1 MLFLI
6 AKIVFLS
13 LAAALFGAWLMYWW
27 MSNRQE
33 DVTESYSELK
43 SHADGVL
50 KRAED
55 LPTRTDLEDGV
66 ASLTS
71 RIDNVQIPDLD
82 PVRARLTSIEH
93 AVSNITLPET
103 DLSPVSERLQYLE
116 AQISKPDPNFEHL
129 HSRVTGLEE
138 SLNYISNAVA
148 QINLPEPDLSP
159 VNARLDN
166 LEHAVIGIQI
176 PDVDLGPI
184 HSSLALLEL
193 GIEGLDFP
201 STNLDPVH
209 DHIRTLDAKLI
220 ELSERIDNARKSDIE
235 VLTSRIAS
243 LSATLSGLKIPEV
256 EPALE
261 HVHAK
266 LNKLEGQITDI
277 GATPHFETD
286 LSPVLLQMDR
296 LENRVAAPRADIETL
311 NARLGALE
319 ISLSEVSG
327 ALTGLTPPNMQP
339 FEQKLDRMAAIGLD
353 QDGARRAEMDIL
365 ASRISTISKQID
377 EARTQPVDLRPV
389 QDSLAGLETAVRSID
404 RTQVDM
410 GPVVLR
416 LNELETVMQGLRS
429 DIGAVHDIDRKLTAL
444 DRAGLDLSPVQA
456 RLAGLESS
464 LGDVR
469 NDFQALQIMIRES
482 RPTDVLER
490 KLGSLEAA
498 LHDLK
503 LQKQSI
509 DVDYGP
515 VLDVVYKMDSR
526 LMDLNA
532 VENRLTSMEYG
543 LAAVHDMLRS
553 RSDTVEQR
561 SEIYRRVE
569 ADPAPVRYERREVT
583 RETDYEPAD
592 ANRNYRTSYVGDI
605 QPTQVD
611 PIRPAVREGDRANLL
626 VDAAF
631 GPADDLELISGIGPM
646 LSALLNNIGVFYFWQ
661 IAEWGP
667 QEIVWVDDQL
677 KHFKGR
683 IERDS
688 WVRQARDRLSDPTS
702 ARRPA

>member
-129 HSRVTGLEE
+129 HSRVTGLEK

-166 LEHAVIGIQI
+166 LEHAVNGIQI

-416 LNELETVMQGLRS
+416 LNELETVMQGLRG

-490 KLGSLEAA
+490 KLGSLETA

-553 RSDTVEQR
+553 RSDAVEQR
-561 SEIYRRVE
+561 SEIYRRVDT
-569 ADPAPVRYERREVT
+569 DPAPVRYERREVT
-583 RETDYEPAD
+583 RGTDYEQAD
-592 ANRNYRTSYVGDI
+592 ASRSFRTSYVGDI
-605 QPTQVD
+605 QSTQLD

>member
-166 LEHAVIGIQI
+166 LEHAVNGIQI

-416 LNELETVMQGLRS
+416 LNELETVMQGLRG

-543 LAAVHDMLRS
+543 LTAVHDMLRS
-553 RSDTVEQR
+553 RSDAVEQR

-569 ADPAPVRYERREVT
+569 ADTAPVRYERREVT
-583 RETDYEPAD
+583 RETDYEQAD
-592 ANRNYRTSYVGDI
+592 ASRSFRTSYVGDI
-605 QPTQVD
+605 QSTQVD

>member
-166 LEHAVIGIQI
+166 LEHAVNGIQI

-416 LNELETVMQGLRS
+416 LNELETVMQGLRG

-456 RLAGLESS
+456 RLAGL
-464 LGDVR
+464 G
-469 NDFQALQIMIRES
+469 
-482 RPTDVLER
+482 
-490 KLGSLEAA
+490 KLAW
-498 LHDLK
+498 
-503 LQKQSI
+503 
-509 DVDYGP
+509 
-515 VLDVVYKMDSR
+515 R
-526 LMDLNA
+526 C
-532 VENRLTSMEYG
+532 
-543 LAAVHDMLRS
+543 
-553 RSDTVEQR
+553 
-561 SEIYRRVE
+561 
-569 ADPAPVRYERREVT
+569 
-583 RETDYEPAD
+583 
-592 ANRNYRTSYVGDI
+592 
-605 QPTQVD
+605 
-611 PIRPAVREGDRANLL
+611 
-626 VDAAF
+626 
-631 GPADDLELISGIGPM
+631 
-646 LSALLNNIGVFYFWQ
+646 
-661 IAEWGP
+661 AE
-667 QEIVWVDDQL
+667 
-677 KHFKGR
+677 
-683 IERDS
+683 
-688 WVRQARDRLSDPTS
+688 
-702 ARRPA
+702 